1 MLVANYIIL
10 AIIIIALGILYQK
23 FCEKQS
29 LIMPSDDFSEI
40 RKYLLNESSLAK
52 SKSPFCGFMCRTNTT
67 HAIGSASDL
76 AAPSK

>member
-29 LIMPSDDFSEI
+29 LLVPEDNSSEI

-52 SKSPFCGFMCRTNTT
+52 SKKPILWIHVPHEYNSRDWLSF
-67 HAIGSASDL
+67 GSRS
-76 AAPSK
+76 SF

>member
-29 LIMPSDDFSEI
+29 LLVPGDNYEQIFI
-40 RKYLLNESSLAK
+40 K
-52 SKSPFCGFMCRTNTT
+52 
-67 HAIGSASDL
+67 
-76 AAPSK
+76 